1 MPSLRKNSICKG
13 QRNKQNQNVKFIIS
27 CSQTGLRPVFLEA
40 LSFSW
45 FCANAQQDETA
56 KEENCVTKIQLRHTN
71 KMLVLIRLTYL
82 VKYAAIK
89 SQIGMISTVCE
100 YHSCKTEEHWVNH

>member
-1 MPSLRKNSICKG
+1 
-13 QRNKQNQNVKFIIS
+13 
-27 CSQTGLRPVFLEA
+27 
-40 LSFSW
+40 
-45 FCANAQQDETA
+45 
-56 KEENCVTKIQLRHTN
+56 
-71 KMLVLIRLTYL
+71 MLALIRLTYL